1 MTTTTLRNDAAP
13 KALVLHAF
21 PHGCTHAKGNIEMN
35 LMQED
40 LARAHMDARLSQ
52 AREARRGSQL
62 MRAKRLNRRADKASQ
77 RARLLLARSV

>member
-1 MTTTTLRNDAAP
+1 MTTTTPRNAAAP
-13 KALVLHAF
+13 NTFALHSF
-21 PHGCTHAKGNIEMN
+21 PQGCTHSKGNIEMN